1 MSIYSIELL
10 SKYYLK
16 LYSLKT
22 YLNNEINEK
31 LIKREGKKYIPFIEC
46 LYNAVYKN
54 IFNKY
59 DIELYKFRNIKKD

>member
-31 LIKREGKKYIPFIEC
+31 LIKREGKIYSI
-46 LYNAVYKN
+46 Y
-54 IFNKY
+54 
-59 DIELYKFRNIKKD
+59 